1 MNKDTEEDH
10 RKCPGLL
17 TRCIE
22 RFMLCSQNTPP
33 IETKNFRNT
42 LIHTLFNKKQY
53 ST

>member
-10 RKCPGLL
+10 RKCSGLL

-42 LIHTLFNKKQY
+42 QGSKHRQTKHL
-53 ST
+53 